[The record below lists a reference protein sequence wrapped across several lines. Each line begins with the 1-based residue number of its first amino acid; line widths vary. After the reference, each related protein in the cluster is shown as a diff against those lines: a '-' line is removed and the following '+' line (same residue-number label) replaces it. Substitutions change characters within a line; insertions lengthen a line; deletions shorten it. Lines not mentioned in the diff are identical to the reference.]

1 MTRLEFL
8 KELEYLLQ
16 DIDDKDRQDAL
27 DYYRDYMDE
36 AGVTESDHIDG
47 LFESPEKIAISLR
60 TSLNEDFDDQ
70 IESGDQGFRNMHA
83 EAAAKFPEIYSHPQ
97 EEEVVFEDA
106 KTEDSNK
113 KHTEEKKEKKSSLG
127 KILLI
132 AATCIVAAP
141 ILLGIGGTIL
151 GLVFGLIGLVI
162 SLVFGIA
169 GGALGCL
176 VGGLVLFVASILKL
190 VISVPKGIFMMG
202 VALLLIAVGILLV
215 MLTVVVFKRF
225 FPWLIC
231 SIVNVFRKIVQKI
244 GGSRL

>member
-27 DYYRDYMDE
+27 DYYRDYMEE
-36 AGVTESDHIDG
+36 AGVMDLDHVEG

-60 TSLNEDFDDQ
+60 TSLNEDFDDK

-83 EAAAKFPEIYSHPQ
+83 EEAAKVPKIYGQPE
-97 EEEVVFEDA
+97 EDEVVFEEV
-106 KTEDSNK
+106 KMEDSNE
-113 KHTEEKKEKKSSLG
+113 KHTEEKKSSLG
-127 KILLI
+127 KVLLI

-141 ILLGIGGTIL
+141 IILGIGGTL
-151 GLVFGLIGLVI
+151 VGLVFGFFGLVI
-162 SLVFGIA
+162 GLVFGIA

-176 VGGLVLFVASILKL
+176 VGGLVLFVTSILKL

-202 VALLLIAVGILLV
+202 VALLLIAAGILLV

-225 FPWLIC
+225 FPWLIR
-231 SIVNVFRKIVQKI
+231 SIVNIFHKVIRKD

>member
-83 EAAAKFPEIYSHPQ
+83 EATAKVPEVYGQPK
-97 EEEVVFEDA
+97 EDEVVFEEV
-106 KTEDSNK
+106 KTEDQNENQTK
-113 KHTEEKKEKKSSLG
+113 DKKSSLG

-141 ILLGIGGTIL
+141 ILLGVGGTLLGLIFGL
-151 GLVFGLIGLVI
+151 FGLVFGL
-162 SLVFGIA
+162 VFGVA

-176 VGGLVLFVASILKL
+176 IGGIILFVTSILKL

-202 VALLLIAVGILLV
+202 VALILVAVGILLV
-215 MLTVVVFKRF
+215 MLTIVLFKKF
-225 FPWLIC
+225 YPWLFRR
-231 SIVNVFRKIVQKI
+231 IVNIFKKIIRKD
-244 GGSRL
+244 GGDYL